1 MNDYT
6 FNNIESSR
14 REYEALLSSEWRKDY
29 FNEENGGFVVTHVL
43 KGKDVMKRE
52 GIAKEVLSCLALAN
66 NGKRILRLPENT
78 LDKIDFIM
86 IDGQPYRNL
95 LKFTAGS
102 EKPKGY
108 PDAYF
113 EGQTWDFKTSTF
125 KNEDSLR
132 HAIKDGRKADNIIFI
147 VNSEEREIEMIE
159 KAIKSEIGRRKKDNA
174 WLELPDVYVLVQG
187 EIVAVWNKKKAESL
201 CL

>member
-1 MNDYT
+1 MNNYT
-6 FNNIESSR
+6 YNNIESSR
-14 REYEALLSSEWRKDY
+14 REYDALPSSEWRKDY

-66 NGKRILRLPENT
+66 
-78 LDKIDFIM
+78 
-86 IDGQPYRNL
+86 
-95 LKFTAGS
+95 
-102 EKPKGY
+102 
-108 PDAYF
+108 
-113 EGQTWDFKTSTF
+113 
-125 KNEDSLR
+125 
-132 HAIKDGRKADNIIFI
+132 IIFI
-147 VNSEEREIEMIE
+147 VNSEKREIEMIE

-187 EIVAVWNKKKAESL
+187 EIVAVWNKKKAENL

>member
-86 IDGQPYRNL
+86 IDGQPYKRGTLKHRL
-95 LKFTAGS
+95 L
-102 EKPKGY
+102 
-108 PDAYF
+108 
-113 EGQTWDFKTSTF
+113 
-125 KNEDSLR
+125 R
-132 HAIKDGRKADNIIFI
+132 MRIR
-147 VNSEEREIEMIE
+147 
-159 KAIKSEIGRRKKDNA
+159 
-174 WLELPDVYVLVQG
+174 
-187 EIVAVWNKKKAESL
+187 
-201 CL
+201 